1 MEQQPV
7 TDNDEISLIEL
18 FIILLKHRRL
28 VILPVLAALLLV
40 AALYIFYP
48 YYKIFKTENEKYFEE
63 ALNITISPD
72 VVRLRR
78 ESTMIE
84 LLDGYFRDPSVIY
97 ETLVAMDY
105 DIKENLGIELYTDR
119 DKAINLIKKR
129 LIENKS
135 FTGRKLDKKQ
145 RLYTIQ
151 KSGSQISLKFVDEN
165 PKTARLFLSEISKSA
180 VIKIKE
186 YLQAPAKEYLHIYKD
201 LQGVLE
207 STKMDKAFESSLT
220 DIYYKYV
227 VADSVVNNAMEPFD
241 VTESPANILM
251 RDETIPEIRKSIA
264 KKGIILIFAIFFL
277 SVLAAFILNAIENV
291 KKDPAT
297 MEKIREALG
306 KNKA

>member
-28 VILPVLAALLLV
+28 VILPLLAALVIV

-48 YYKIFKTENEKYFEE
+48 QYKISKTENEKYFEE
-63 ALNITISPD
+63 ALSITISPEAI
-72 VVRLRR
+72 RLGK
-78 ESTMIE
+78 ESAMLD

-105 DIKENLGIELYTDR
+105 DAKENLGIELYTDR

-135 FTGRKLDKKQ
+135 FPGRKLDKTQ

-151 KSGSQISLKFVDEN
+151 KGGSQLSLKFVDEN
-165 PKTARLFLSEISKSA
+165 PKIARLFLSEISKSA
-180 VIKIKE
+180 VVKIKE
-186 YLQAPAKEYLHIYKD
+186 YLQTPAKEYLLICKD
-201 LQGVLE
+201 LLGMME
-207 STKMDKAFESSLT
+207 STKMDKALEPSLT

-227 VADSVVNNAMEPFD
+227 VSDSVVRKTIEPIYIA
-241 VTESPANILM
+241 ESPATILM
-251 RDETIPEIRKSIA
+251 IDETIPEIRKSIA
-264 KKGIILIFAIFFL
+264 KKGIILIFAVFFL
-277 SVLAAFILNAIENV
+277 SVFAAFILNAIENV

-306 KNKA
+306 KNKG

>member
-1 MEQQPV
+1 MEQQAI
-7 TDNDEISLIEL
+7 TDNDEISLIDL
-18 FIILLKHRRL
+18 FIVLLKFRRL

-40 AALYIFYP
+40 AALYVFYP
-48 YYKIFKTENEKYFEE
+48 YYKISKTEKEKYFAE
-63 ALNITISPD
+63 ALTITISPD
-72 VVRLRR
+72 VVRLRK
-78 ESTMIE
+78 ESAMLE
-84 LLDGYFRDPSVIY
+84 LLDGFFRDPSVIY

-105 DIKENLGIELYTDR
+105 DAKENLGIELYTNR

-135 FTGRKLDKKQ
+135 FTGRKLDKAQ

-151 KSGSQISLKFVDEN
+151 KSGSQLSLKFVDES
-165 PKTARLFLSEISKSA
+165 PKTAQLFLSEISKSA
-180 VIKIKE
+180 AVRIKE
-186 YLQAPAKEYLHIYKD
+186 FLQAPAKEYLLIYKD
-201 LQGVLE
+201 LLGVLE
-207 STKMDKAFESSLT
+207 STKMDKALDFSLT

-227 VADSVVNNAMEPFD
+227 VADSVVRNTIEPID
-241 VTESPANILM
+241 IAESPATILM
-251 RDETIPEIRKSIA
+251 KDETVSEIRKSIA

-291 KKDPAT
+291 KKDPVT